1 MKPDE
6 IIKNLEG
13 KMDRMPGVFGVAVV
27 LAVFFLGGWAGAQQ
41 QHEHG
46 SPAAPAG
53 KKSGAKE
60 ASTSKSTAQN
70 LTVEG
75 YKITFDVMSMEEHMK
90 HLKTTQGHGE
100 VDHSKTHSFMVT
112 VQDTASKEI
121 ISDAK
126 IRYVITTPG
135 GGKETGNLTWSGDH
149 YGGGF
154 NAKEKGTY
162 QAQLKVESGGM
173 EREAIFK
180 YAAK

>member
-1 MKPDE
+1 M
-6 IIKNLEG
+6 G
-13 KMDRMPGVFGVAVV
+13 KKAGAFG
-27 LAVFFLGGWAGAQQ
+27 LAVIIAFFWLGGWAGAQHSQ
-41 QHEHG
+41 GHG
-46 SPAAPAG
+46 APAAPAS
-53 KKSGAKE
+53 KKSGGKE
-60 ASTSKSTAQN
+60 ASVSKPTAQN

-90 HLKTTQGHGE
+90 HVKTTQTHGE
-100 VDHSKTHSFMVT
+100 GDHSKTHSFMVT
-112 VQDTASKEI
+112 LQDTASKEI

-126 IRYVITTPG
+126 VRCVITAPG

-154 NAKEKGTY
+154 NPKEKGTY
-162 QAQLKVESGGM
+162 QVRLKIESGGM